1 MFKER
6 EDYPILE
13 FPGNGPAVIEPCL
26 IYGGKKRIP
35 RRCVITF
42 FKDVIDEL
50 KSSGRLSLIYK
61 LKGEGD
67 PIEVFLL
74 RSDGGRSDGGRS
86 DGGRS
91 QGVQSESLDDLS
103 ELSSVPLVDEYG
115 HEPGDE
121 FTRTDRGTERGHGI
135 GTEHRRECGSAD
147 KNADKS
153 TSEEAVALVFPG
165 IGAPFAS
172 CTLEELICLGA
183 DKFICCGGAGVLN
196 ADVEPGT
203 VIVPTKALRDEG
215 TSYHYQEGGR
225 YSEPSHE
232 ALVAIEKTLSVNGV
246 SFLKGKTWTTDAVFR
261 ETAQKVKKRREEGCL
276 TVEMEAAALFAVAR
290 FRGVVLGQILYGGDD
305 VSGIKWDTRGWMGL
319 SSLRSQLI
327 KMSVEAVRRIGEKGG
342 NKLSTISN

>member
-1 MFKER
+1 MIKER

-13 FPGNGPAVIEPCL
+13 FPGNGPAVIEPGL

-50 KSSGRLSLIYK
+50 KSLGKLSLIYK

-67 PIEVFLL
+67 PIQIFLL
-74 RSDGGRSDGGRS
+74 GSAG
-86 DGGRS
+86 
-91 QGVQSESLDDLS
+91 ELS
-103 ELSSVPLVDEYG
+103 ELSSVSLVDEY
-115 HEPGDE
+115 DE
-121 FTRTDRGTERGHGI
+121 YND
-135 GTEHRRECGSAD
+135 EC
-147 KNADKS
+147 
-153 TSEEAVALVFPG
+153 VALVFPG

-232 ALVAIEKTLSVNGV
+232 ALVAIEKTLSANGV

-261 ETAQKVKKRREEGCL
+261 ETAQKVKKRRAEGCL

-290 FRGVVLGQILYGGDD
+290 FRGVAFGQILYGGDD
-305 VSGIKWDTRGWMGL
+305 VSGVKWDTRGWMGL
-319 SSLRSQLI
+319 SSLRSKLI
-327 KMSVEAVRRIGEKGG
+327 ELSVEAVRRIVEKVA
-342 NKLSTISN
+342 TV

>member
-50 KSSGRLSLIYK
+50 KSSGKLSLIYK

-74 RSDGGRSDGGRS
+74 RNEGF
-86 DGGRS
+86 RS
-91 QGVQSESLDDLS
+91 QGVRSESHDDLS
-103 ELSSVPLVDEYG
+103 ELSNVPLVDEYG

-121 FTRTDRGTERGHGI
+121 FARTDRGTARGHGI
-135 GTEHRRECGSAD
+135 GTEPRRIRGAAEGTISD
-147 KNADKS
+147 ED
-153 TSEEAVALVFPG
+153 VAMVFPG

-183 DKFICCGGAGVLN
+183 DRFICCGGAGVLN

-232 ALVAIEKTLSVNGV
+232 ALLAIEKTFSANGV

-290 FRGVVLGQILYGGDD
+290 FRGVAFGQILYGGDD
-305 VSGIKWDTRGWMGL
+305 VSGLEWDTRGWMGL

-327 KMSVEAVRRIGEKGG
+327 KMSVEAVRRIGE
-342 NKLSTISN
+342 